1 LLITLSSL
9 AAVLVVA
16 VRFTAVVAVLAGLE
30 LHQVSPFCKALRIP
44 LL

>member
-16 VRFTAVVAVLAGLE
+16 AHITEVAAVLAGLE